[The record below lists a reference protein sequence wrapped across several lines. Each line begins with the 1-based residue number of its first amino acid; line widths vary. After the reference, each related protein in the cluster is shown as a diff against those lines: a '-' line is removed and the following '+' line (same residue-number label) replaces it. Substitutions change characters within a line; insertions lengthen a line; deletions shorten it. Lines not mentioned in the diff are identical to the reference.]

1 MLRVGN
7 VGKFMALDLID
18 RVSAIGSSLSSNLD
32 RMSEQEKDKYKEFLM
47 TELAKLDKQEN
58 INRNAL

>member
-1 MLRVGN
+1 
-7 VGKFMALDLID
+7 
-18 RVSAIGSSLSSNLD
+18 
-32 RMSEQEKDKYKEFLM
+32 MSEQEKDKYKEFLM